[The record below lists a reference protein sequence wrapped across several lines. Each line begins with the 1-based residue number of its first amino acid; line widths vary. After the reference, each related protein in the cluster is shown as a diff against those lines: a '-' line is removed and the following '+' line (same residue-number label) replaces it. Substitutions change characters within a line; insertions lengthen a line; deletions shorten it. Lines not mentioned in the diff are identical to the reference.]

1 MVEGEEM
8 VVPIECF
15 VCWFLLGQW
24 TGYCARITGFFMI
37 YAVSLR
43 SMLSVIFAK
52 TSVDL
57 VKLTIP
63 SDCHWLE
70 LFPSHSL
77 KSGGWYIIC
86 PYHCKWK
93 EFCLGLMFLF
103 LLDSIPKS
111 YQSELVEKFKLIRRS

>member
-1 MVEGEEM
+1 M

-57 VKLTIP
+57 GKLYDHLVTIP
-63 SDCHWLE
+63 PDCHGLE
-70 LFPSHSL
+70 LMSSHSL
-77 KSGGWYIIC
+77 IHQQISTVSTVS
-86 PYHCKWK
+86 PMR
-93 EFCLGLMFLF
+93 CL
-103 LLDSIPKS
+103 ST
-111 YQSELVEKFKLIRRS
+111 